1 MFYEIK
7 IVSFFSKQNTNISV
21 ANLSSFRITSTER
34 ARISKTNPIKDLRT
48 ATITSHGMM
57 SMQIVKVQLNQMTIE
72 VLKIRYS
79 VSLQTLKCKIDSILC
94 YVVV

>member
-1 MFYEIK
+1 MYYL
-7 IVSFFSKQNTNISV
+7 IVH
-21 ANLSSFRITSTER
+21 TS
-34 ARISKTNPIKDLRT
+34 
-48 ATITSHGMM
+48 MM

>member
-1 MFYEIK
+1 MSKYV
-7 IVSFFSKQNTNISV
+7 VSHS
-21 ANLSSFRITSTER
+21 TS
-34 ARISKTNPIKDLRT
+34 
-48 ATITSHGMM
+48 MM